1 MDAPLVNR
9 CSTAAASIDDVRLSP
24 SVNSVWASL
33 SLSLSLSLSRFSG
46 AISGMTTV
54 GGMEIGQKF
63 DFSLSPDFL
72 RSDSTDRR
80 HGLGPVV
87 VSQSHNPST

>member
-1 MDAPLVNR
+1 MKWNRCLVNR

-24 SVNSVWASL
+24 SVNSVWA
-33 SLSLSLSLSRFSG
+33 SLSLSLSRFSG